1 MVGLH
6 IHRPKDDIYTCI
18 YIRILQRS
26 SVLLLGS
33 PTLKKGQNFSVQ
45 NGDIYSIKSI
55 MGMSNEYHRNLRT
68 KRRYRFVQ
76 NISKLTIFNCKI

>member
-33 PTLKKGQNFSVQ
+33 PTLKKRTKLFS
-45 NGDIYSIKSI
+45 
-55 MGMSNEYHRNLRT
+55 T
-68 KRRYRFVQ
+68 KRRYLLHQ
-76 NISKLTIFNCKI
+76 KHYGNEQ